1 MRYIFV
7 VNVNVIIHKQVN
19 VDDDDDG
26 GGVGGGGGEFSK
38 LTFYIFVE

>member
-19 VDDDDDG
+19 VDG
-26 GGVGGGGGEFSK
+26 GGVGGGGEFSK